1 MSRIR
6 SIHPGLWTD
15 EAFVSLPPMARLLLM
30 GIWNECDDMGSFE
43 WSPLKLKMRLLPA
56 DNVDAS
62 ELLEAIS
69 NVNCITK
76 YEVSG
81 KTYGA
86 VRNFCQFQRP
96 KKANSTYPQTAEI
109 RDYVNINAR
118 EARTGG
124 EAVGNELPTG
134 GEKPRQMEDGGDK
147 GRKNTPLP
155 PAGGDPTL
163 PERVVS
169 EWNSAI
175 AGSPLPKALSLN
187 SARLKHLK
195 ARISEHGEDAVFQA
209 IRNMCASD
217 FHSGR
222 DGKWTEGNLG
232 WLLKSPE
239 NFQKMLERQ
248 APERK
253 PVVIDHS
260 VYDRL
265 KAKGY
270 DTAAST
276 ASGGDRRSESTGP
289 PRPISQLIPKFG
301 SM

>member
-1 MSRIR
+1 MTDWVRLWHDMPTDPKWRVIARKSGQPLSCVIALFTLMMTTASAADDRG
-6 SIHPGLWTD
+6 SIDGLNVEDAAAALDMD
-15 EAFVSLPPMARLLLM
+15 EDEVSA
-30 GIWNECDDMGSFE
+30 I
-43 WSPLKLKMRLLPA
+43 
-56 DNVDAS
+56 
-62 ELLEAIS
+62 LEAMQDRVVS
-69 NVNCITK
+69 EGRLSGWDRRQPKREDDSAQRVREFRKRNAEKSLETKGNVRK
-76 YEVSG
+76 
-81 KTYGA
+81 
-86 VRNFCQFQRP
+86 RNVTQRNAP
-96 KKANSTYPQTAEI
+96 DTDKI
-109 RDYVNINAR
+109 R
-118 EARTGG
+118 
-124 EAVGNELPTG
+124 
-134 GEKPRQMEDGGDK
+134 ED
-147 GRKNTPLP
+147 NTPLP
-155 PAGGDPTL
+155 PTGEPSIEDRTVSFWNAESAGT
-163 PERVVS
+163 
-169 EWNSAI
+169 
-175 AGSPLPKALSLN
+175 PLPQARTLN
-187 SARLKHLK
+187 DQRVKHLK

-209 IRNMCASD
+209 IRNMVASD

-276 ASGGDRRSESTGP
+276 ASGGERRSESTGP
-289 PRPISQLIPKFG
+289 PRQISQLIPKFG